1 MNKTVNIN
9 LGGIFFHIDEDAYQK
24 LTRYFEAVKRSLTGN
39 GGQDEIMNDIE
50 TRISEIFSERISS
63 NNHVVV
69 LQDVDAM
76 IAIMGQPEDYQ
87 LEQDE
92 TSSQQ
97 TFQNQS
103 KNRGKKLFRD
113 MDNKILGGVSAGFA
127 HYLGIDSL
135 WIRLALVLI
144 VIAGFGSPI
153 LVYILFWVLVP
164 KATTTADKLAMTGEP
179 ANLFNIEKKVREEL
193 DSPDYDKKKEETS
206 LNYSASSSRSI
217 GSSLGEVLTLL
228 FSIFG
233 KIIGA
238 FILLFSIPTL
248 FALIVGLFATVF
260 GVATFMGYP
269 AWDYVNAVMYDGF
282 PLWVVSILAFF
293 AIGVPFF
300 YFMVLGLKL
309 LISNMKSLGNT
320 FNYTLLALW
329 IFSLAALV
337 VFGAKQGKEYAYD
350 NKVVE
355 KTPLTINAQDTL
367 MISFANNEF
376 YYKDANRRS
385 DFEIRENEQ
394 GQPIIYSN
402 DIRFELMTSKDNSP
416 YLIVEKE
423 AKGST
428 LERSKKRAE
437 KVAYGYKLVNN
448 NLIFDNYLITDLK
461 ENYRGQEVKIF
472 LYLPKGTIF
481 KVDESVRNYEYTD
494 NDFWDLW
501 YDDEN
506 HTYQMQEN
514 DVKCLTCK
522 INESWDENQSGNNE
536 DLDTINNISIKIND
550 KEVLNAEPK
559 NGRLI
564 IDKNGIVK
572 KQ

>member
-206 LNYSASSSRSI
+206 LNYSASNSRSI

-248 FALIVGLFATVF
+248 FALIVGLFATIF

-428 LERSKKRAE
+428 LELSKKRAE
-437 KVAYGYKLVNN
+437 KVSYGYKLVNN

-481 KVDESVRNYEYTD
+481 KVDESVRNYDSTD

-522 INESWDENQSGNNE
+522 INESWDENESVNNE

>member
-206 LNYSASSSRSI
+206 LNYSASNSRSI

-248 FALIVGLFATVF
+248 FALIVGLFATIF

-428 LERSKKRAE
+428 LELSKKRAE
-437 KVAYGYKLVNN
+437 KVSYGYKLVNN

-481 KVDESVRNYEYTD
+481 KVDESVRNYDNTD

-522 INESWDENQSGNNE
+522 INESWDENESVNNE

>member
-97 TFQNQS
+97 TFQNQA

-164 KATTTADKLAMTGEP
+164 KAITTADKLAMTGEP

>member
-179 ANLFNIEKKVREEL
+179 ANLFNIEKKVREDL

-206 LNYSASSSRSI
+206 LNYSASNSRSI

-248 FALIVGLFATVF
+248 FALIVGLFATIF

-428 LERSKKRAE
+428 LELSKKRAE
-437 KVAYGYKLVNN
+437 KVSYGYKLVNN

-481 KVDESVRNYEYTD
+481 KVDESVRNYDSTD

-522 INESWDENQSGNNE
+522 INESWDENESVNNE

>member
-164 KATTTADKLAMTGEP
+164 KAITTADKLAMTGEP

-206 LNYSASSSRSI
+206 LNYSASNSRSI

-248 FALIVGLFATVF
+248 FALIVGLFATIF

-428 LERSKKRAE
+428 LELSKKRAE
-437 KVAYGYKLVNN
+437 KVSYGYKLVNN

-481 KVDESVRNYEYTD
+481 KVDESVRNYDSTD

-536 DLDTINNISIKIND
+536 DLDNISIKIND

>member
-1 MNKTVNIN
+1 
-9 LGGIFFHIDEDAYQK
+9 
-24 LTRYFEAVKRSLTGN
+24 
-39 GGQDEIMNDIE
+39 
-50 TRISEIFSERISS
+50 
-63 NNHVVV
+63 
-69 LQDVDAM
+69 
-76 IAIMGQPEDYQ
+76 
-87 LEQDE
+87 
-92 TSSQQ
+92 
-97 TFQNQS
+97 
-103 KNRGKKLFRD
+103 
-113 MDNKILGGVSAGFA
+113 
-127 HYLGIDSL
+127 
-135 WIRLALVLI
+135 
-144 VIAGFGSPI
+144 
-153 LVYILFWVLVP
+153 
-164 KATTTADKLAMTGEP
+164 MTGEP

-206 LNYSASSSRSI
+206 LNYSASNSRSI

-248 FALIVGLFATVF
+248 FALIVGLFATIF

-428 LERSKKRAE
+428 LELSKKRAE
-437 KVAYGYKLVNN
+437 KVSYGYKLVNN

-481 KVDESVRNYEYTD
+481 KVDESVRNYDSTD

-522 INESWDENQSGNNE
+522 INESWDENESVNNE